1 MKYPKTHFQCP
12 YATMD
17 KWLQQ
22 QQQQQQHF
30 PLITFIL

>member
-22 QQQQQQHF
+22 QQQQQQQ
-30 PLITFIL
+30 PQQQ